1 MPRRWHGFSCS
12 GGRPDLFPHRILG
25 HDGGV
30 KAKATNKKAGRASS
44 SKASAPAAP
53 LEVEL
58 EEAVD
63 GEERRSAGR
72 PRVAPNS
79 GDVFGAAEL
88 ARHVAESL
96 RHHRKTQQ
104 LSLDDLAQ
112 RSGVSRAALSQIEGA
127 RTNPTLA
134 VLWKIAVGLGMP
146 FQQLLGNGAGT
157 GAKVLRAN
165 DSAPLRS
172 AHGQMESRLLSPGGA
187 PPGVEVYELRLVPKG
202 SYQSEPH
209 SIGTTETLVV
219 LTGALRM
226 TVGEEVF
233 ELATGDSIFFNA
245 DVPHVYESRSSHPTR
260 CIDVISYPRN

>member
-1 MPRRWHGFSCS
+1 
-12 GGRPDLFPHRILG
+12 LFLG
-25 HDGGV
+25 HVISMMRGV
-30 KAKATNKKAGRASS
+30 SPKVSSGKKARRNAP
-44 SKASAPAAP
+44 KSAPEV
-53 LEVEL
+53 LEMSVS
-58 EEAVD
+58 EEEDA
-63 GEERRSAGR
+63 GASQSRRPAGR
-72 PRVAPNS
+72 PRVVPNS

-112 RSGVSRAALSQIEGA
+112 KSGVSRAALSQIEGA

-146 FQQLLGNGAGT
+146 FQQLLGANAGS
-157 GAKVLRAN
+157 GPKVLRAG
-165 DSAPLRS
+165 DSVSLRS
-172 AHGQMESRLLSPGGA
+172 ANGQMESRLLSPGGA
-187 PPGVEVYELRLVPKG
+187 PPGVEVYELKFAPRG
-202 SYQSEPH
+202 SHQSEPH
-209 SIGTTETLVV
+209 SIGTAETLVV

-226 TVGEEVF
+226 IVGDESF

-260 CIDVISYPRN
+260 CLNVINYPRG